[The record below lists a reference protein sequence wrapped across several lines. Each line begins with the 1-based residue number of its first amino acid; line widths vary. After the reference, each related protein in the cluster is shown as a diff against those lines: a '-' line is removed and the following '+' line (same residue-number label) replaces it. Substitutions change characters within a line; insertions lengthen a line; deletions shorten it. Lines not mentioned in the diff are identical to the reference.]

1 MKSII
6 KRNSRSVISI
16 LLSVCMLVS
25 CMTVSLIM
33 TDAAQTSQQSAT
45 GAKATTDETG
55 AMINNDTAND
65 KGAAAKTDAV
75 GAAAESGSTGASA
88 TDRAVGAKA
97 GSDTVGAISYYL
109 LMGSDNNPT
118 TWTKNFSATRSGT
131 TYTAT
136 IPSSDITQGSNFYL
150 ALSSSTSY
158 TNEFNQKTNESGSD
172 IAAANKSGSG
182 FSWNGVTSYNYNG
195 TTYYSAGYC
204 CSTVISG
211 NYTVTYNS
219 SSRVF
224 TVTAPSETTYA
235 VTFNSGT
242 GGMVVAG
249 STTVNAGGTASV
261 NVGSTTATTI
271 TATPSSGYTFDKWTV
286 SGTTS
291 SVTLGNTTSASTTVT
306 ASDAGAIITA
316 SFKEVSTTTR
326 TIYFDNSTA
335 NWSQP
340 YAFAWVEGGASYL
353 GAWPGT
359 KMTKVKGEA
368 NVWSVEVSTDA
379 IKIIFNDGTGTTN
392 PKDKTEDLTIP
403 IPTDDPTDD
412 KDEFY
417 NHNTS
422 TAGQGRWKKYTK
434 SKSSNHFEAS
444 LGTTVTG
451 NTNLY
456 SDINATFYDYYTD
469 SECASSWYSDITPD
483 EGWISDNCTRNP
495 YTQFNTSL
503 SEYADKNSI
512 QFPMYFLAEY
522 YKANGETTESYH
534 SQQYYHEG
542 WSGGEWDAG
551 GFINDSNSFGKNN
564 NDTALTGLSGKKL
577 DGNIHHYKSGAENEN
592 GVVMAMFDPDW
603 LTSRTGY
610 TNNNALATI
619 VDTKFPVRRTTKGG
633 TVTGVTKLYVKPN
646 GWENDNCVIDA
657 YFFDDNDQHSW
668 ASFPDSGDLRGVD
681 IPSWATKVIFVRRLS
696 TTGHQT
702 SFDSKER
709 QSVDITLEKSG
720 SNSKNVYTFDE
731 NWTNAKSNFTSSL
744 DSSLDGVTTTGG
756 QTYYTFDSTD
766 ANDNVWFTNV
776 TSPSSGMT
784 LEYGAGKSNGIKN
797 GFNGTYSF
805 LPFDGTR
812 GIDQKGK
819 DLGFGMK
826 LEIDFTLGQGGKV
839 NDMDQVFEFSGDDD
853 LWVFIDDQLV
863 LDLGGAH
870 SRVEGSI
877 NFADKT
883 LSLPNNKN
891 IQSLMNKTSA
901 TRNTSFDIKN
911 DDPNI
916 VHTMTLYYMERG
928 LHESNLK
935 FGFSFTPVG
944 NSFDAEEKID
954 TSSVNRGLQAAVEN
968 AAKND
973 GITVTH
979 MTRDS
984 ASSDYTIAKE
994 KKYTLSD
1001 GTSDPITT
1009 DSTGTYSLN
1018 KDIDA
1023 TFVDQFTKGNYFK
1036 LTTENKDTNVYQYDT
1051 KLVSV
1056 TDTVTNQTKNITD
1069 GNTFEFLTTKTSPGA
1084 LDATKIKA
1092 VFRSTLSTKNLIV
1105 TKNIASITDP
1115 DEEAE
1120 FTYKL
1125 YVDIDGEKK
1134 DKDYAQYPMTYTK
1147 NGTVYTLDASDGYI
1161 FKLKQNEVAIFNG
1174 IPEGALV
1181 KLEETNPGD
1190 YIFSS
1195 IAVKNSKNENVS
1207 TTEVSGSNAVTFTLS
1222 DNDTATVKN
1231 TPYNYV
1237 LTYVYTSRLWER
1249 QTYTVSGY
1257 FTKKDFYDTE
1267 NTDGYVQ
1274 LATVKDDTTSQEC
1287 LGLKFANTP
1296 RQEVFL
1302 ANNGPFE
1309 DNFRKVLKW
1318 KYDEAEVKYYDKN
1331 KQLSVTINAKEEHDE
1346 IVDIY
1351 LQIPFGIEYTSNG
1364 YKLTGDTQDGCP
1376 VKGDI
1381 LKPHFTTLYET
1392 TYILNNED
1400 LNDPIYLEVPPA
1412 IIDGGNKK
1420 YFSYWSMKDEY
1431 GVEIERCYNVKL
1443 NYVFWLE
1450 KTFATPVY
1458 ESTSYDSHQMAVV
1471 DKDFATIQ
1479 WLENSRNQW
1488 NMNGGG
1494 DIVKN
1499 TWKLQGDRIIADF
1512 VLSYNYQNVM
1522 LHDYANKYKTGL
1534 IIETLDELGV
1544 NETGSYYTKPN
1555 NATEGSD
1562 NYKAIY
1568 HNKAADEGK
1577 TGATTM
1583 IKIYLDSGS
1592 KTGASGNYMISE
1604 VDTATLDNKSR
1615 IEYYYTIAN
1624 IKHTDG
1630 SETTRKN
1637 YVYRAYSYLYNAET
1651 KQVLLMSDPTYFTIY
1666 DIASIYCDAA
1676 RGNY

>member
-16 LLSVCMLVS
+16 LLAVCMLVS
-25 CMTVSLIM
+25 CMTVGLIM

-55 AMINNDTAND
+55 AMINNDTANG
-65 KGAAAKTDAV
+65 K

-88 TDRAVGAKA
+88 TDQAVGAKA
-97 GSDTVGAISYYL
+97 GSDTVGVSYYL
-109 LMGSDNNPT
+109 LMGGQNNPT
-118 TWTKNFSATRSGT
+118 SWTTNFSASKSGT

-136 IPSSDITQGSNFYL
+136 IPSSRITQGQNFYL

-158 TNEFNQKTNESGSD
+158 TNEFNQKTNESGSA

-235 VTFNSGT
+235 VTFESGT
-242 GGMVVAG
+242 GGTVVAG

-306 ASDAGAIITA
+306 ASGAGAIITA

-379 IKIIFNDGTGTTN
+379 IQIIFNDGTGTTN

-403 IPTDDPTDD
+403 IPTPTDD

-434 SKSSNHFEAS
+434 SESSNHFEAS

-469 SECASSWYSDITPD
+469 SECTGNGKWYSSITD
-483 EGWISDNCTRNP
+483 TEGWIVTPWNRNP

-534 SQQYYHEG
+534 SQKYYHEG
-542 WSGGEWDAG
+542 WNNGTWDAG
-551 GFINDSNSFGKNN
+551 GFINDSNFFDGNN
-564 NDTALTGLSGKKL
+564 NTALTGLSGKKL
-577 DGNIHHYKSGAENEN
+577 DGNIHHYKFGATDEN

-610 TNNNALATI
+610 TYNNALATI

-646 GWENDNCVIDA
+646 GWEHDNCVIDA
-657 YFFDDNDQHSW
+657 YFFDDNDDNTSW
-668 ASFPDSGDLRGVD
+668 VPFPDSGDLRGVD

-696 TTGHQT
+696 STGHK
-702 SFDSKER
+702 SSWDPKER
-709 QSVDITLEKSG
+709 QSVNITLEKSG
-720 SNSKNVYTFDE
+720 SNSKNVYTFDG
-731 NWTNAKSNFTSSL
+731 NWSGNSNFTSSL

-784 LEYGAGKSNGIKN
+784 LEYGAGTTNGIKN
-797 GFNGTYSF
+797 GYNGTYSF

-891 IQSLMNKTSA
+891 IQSLMTQTGTSA
-901 TRNTSFDIKN
+901 ERNTSVDIN
-911 DDPNI
+911 NNDPNK

-994 KKYTLSD
+994 KKYTLSND
-1001 GTSDPITT
+1001 TSTT
-1009 DSTGTYSLN
+1009 YNTLSAGTYSLN

-1036 LTTENKDTNVYQYDT
+1036 LTTANNSTNVYKYDT
-1051 KLVSV
+1051 KLISV
-1056 TDTVTNQTKNITD
+1056 TDTVTNQAKPITGD
-1069 GNTFEFLTTKTSPGA
+1069 DDDTFEFLTTKTSPGE

-1105 TKNIASITDP
+1105 TKNIASIKDP
-1115 DEEAE
+1115 DEVAE

-1190 YIFSS
+1190 YIFGS

-1207 TTEVSGSNAVTFTLS
+1207 TTAVSGSNAVTFTLS

-1249 QTYTVSGY
+1249 QTYTVTGY
-1257 FTKKDFYDTE
+1257 FTEKDFYADPG

-1274 LATVKDDTTSQEC
+1274 LATVTDGNTSQDC
-1287 LGLKFANTP
+1287 LGLKFADTD
-1296 RQEVFL
+1296 RQGVFL

-1309 DNFRKVLKW
+1309 DNFRKVLRW
-1318 KYDEAEVKYYDKN
+1318 KYSDAEVKYYDEN
-1331 KQLSVTINAKEEHDE
+1331 KQLSVIINASEDHDQD
-1346 IVDIY
+1346 VDIY
-1351 LQIPFGIEYTSNG
+1351 LQIPFRIKYTSNG
-1364 YKLTGDTQDGCP
+1364 YQLTGDTQDGCP
-1376 VKGDI
+1376 IKGDNQTTQ
-1381 LKPHFTTLYET
+1381 LHTLYET
-1392 TYILNNED
+1392 TYRLNNESTA
-1400 LNDPIYLEVPPA
+1400 DPIYVEVPRA
-1412 IIDGGNKK
+1412 IYDGGTKK

-1431 GVEIERCYNVKL
+1431 GIEIERCYNVKL
-1443 NYVFWLE
+1443 NFVFWLE
-1450 KTFATPVY
+1450 KTYATPVY
-1458 ESTSYDSHQMAVV
+1458 NSTSYDSHQMAI
-1471 DKDFATIQ
+1471 DDTDFATIQ

-1488 NMNGGG
+1488 NMDGGG
-1494 DIVKN
+1494 KVKDS
-1499 TWKLQGDRIIADF
+1499 WKSQGDRIIADF
-1512 VLSYNYQNVM
+1512 VLSYNFQNVM
-1522 LHDYANKYKTGL
+1522 LHDYADKYKTGL
-1534 IIETLDELGV
+1534 IIEKLDELDV
-1544 NETGSYYTKPN
+1544 DKTGSYYTKAN
-1555 NATEGSD
+1555 NATDGSE
-1562 NYKAIY
+1562 NYKTIY
-1568 HNKAADEGK
+1568 HTKDADEGK
-1577 TGATTM
+1577 TVAANM
-1583 IKIYLDSGS
+1583 IKTYIDNNNKSG
-1592 KTGASGNYMISE
+1592 AVDDYMISE
-1604 VDTATLDNKSR
+1604 VDTAKLDNKSR

-1637 YVYRAYSYLYNAET
+1637 YVYRAYSYLYNAQSKE
-1651 KQVLLMSDPTYFTIY
+1651 VLLMSDPTYFTIY

>member
-16 LLSVCMLVS
+16 LLAVCMLVS
-25 CMTVSLIM
+25 CMTVGLIM
-33 TDAAQTSQQSAT
+33 TDAAQTTQQSAT

-55 AMINNDTAND
+55 AMINNDTANG
-65 KGAAAKTDAV
+65 K

-88 TDRAVGAKA
+88 TDQAVGAKA
-97 GSDTVGAISYYL
+97 GSDTVGVSYYL
-109 LMGSDNNPT
+109 LMGGQNNPT
-118 TWTKNFSATRSGT
+118 SWTTNFSASKSGT

-136 IPSSDITQGSNFYL
+136 IPSSRITQGSNFYL

-306 ASDAGAIITA
+306 ASGAGAIITA

-379 IKIIFNDGTGTTN
+379 IQIIFNDGTGTTN
-392 PKDKTEDLTIP
+392 PTDKTENLTIP
-403 IPTDDPTDD
+403 TDG

-417 NHNTS
+417 NHSTS
-422 TAGQGRWKKYTK
+422 TAGQGQWKKYTK
-434 SKSSNHFEAS
+434 STSSNHFEAS

-456 SDINATFYDYYTD
+456 SDINATFYDYYTNG
-469 SECASSWYSDITPD
+469 EYNGKWYSDITNK
-483 EGWISDNCTRNP
+483 EGWIDTPWERNP
-495 YTQFNTSL
+495 YTQFNKSL
-503 SEYADKNSI
+503 SEYASANSI
-512 QFPMYFLAEY
+512 QFPMYFLAQY
-522 YKANGETTESYH
+522 YSNAYH
-534 SQQYYHEG
+534 SQGYYHEG
-542 WSGGEWDAG
+542 WNNGTWDGG
-551 GFINDSNSFGKNN
+551 GFINDSNFFGNN
-564 NDTALTGLSGKKL
+564 NTALTGLSGKKL
-577 DGNIHHYKSGAENEN
+577 DGNIHHYQSGETDEN
-592 GVVMAMFDPDW
+592 GKVMAMFDPDW

-610 TNNNALATI
+610 TYNDALATI
-619 VDTKFPVRRTTKGG
+619 VDSKFPVVSTRRVYYNNTGNWTTPTVHYWGG
-633 TVTGVTKLYVKPN
+633 TTASQWPGVKMKNLTGSIWYADIAK
-646 GWENDNCVIDA
+646 
-657 YFFDDNDQHSW
+657 
-668 ASFPDSGDLRGVD
+668 DSVD
-681 IPSWATKVIFVRRLS
+681 VIFS
-696 TTGHQT
+696 DNGANQT
-702 SFDSKER
+702 SNLTLASDKNYYDNGSW
-709 QSVDITLEKSG
+709 SVYSG
-720 SNSKNVYTFDE
+720 
-731 NWTNAKSNFTSSL
+731 
-744 DSSLDGVTTTGG
+744 TTPSAID
-756 QTYYTFDSTD
+756 YYKFDSTN

-784 LEYGAGKSNGIKN
+784 MEYGAGPDYGIKN
-797 GFNGTYSF
+797 GYNGGYSF

-812 GIDQKGK
+812 GSDKKGK

-826 LEIDFTLGQGGKV
+826 LDIDFTLGSGGKLA
-839 NDMDQVFEFSGDDD
+839 DGSPQIFEFSGDDD

-891 IQSLMNKTSA
+891 IQSLMTNTGTSAERNKTPF
-901 TRNTSFDIKN
+901 TIDNN
-911 DDPNI
+911 DPNK

-954 TSSVNRGLQAAVEN
+954 TSSVNRGLQAAVET
-968 AAKND
+968 AAASD

-984 ASSDYTIAKE
+984 ASSDYTTADR

-1001 GTSDPITT
+1001 GGSGTT

-1023 TFVDQFTKGNYFK
+1023 TFVDQFTKGYYFK
-1036 LTTENKDTNVYQYDT
+1036 LTTANNSTNVYKYDT
-1051 KLVSV
+1051 KLISV
-1056 TDTVTNQTKNITD
+1056 TDTVTNQSKDITD
-1069 GNTFEFLTTKTSPGA
+1069 GNTFKFLTTKTSPGA

-1147 NGTVYTLDASDGYI
+1147 NGTVYTLEAPNYT
-1161 FKLKQNEVAIFNG
+1161 FTLKQNEVAIFNG

-1190 YIFSS
+1190 YNFGS
-1195 IAVKNSKNENVS
+1195 IAVKNSANEDVS

-1222 DNDTATVKN
+1222 DNDTATVTN

-1237 LTYVYTSRLWER
+1237 LTYVYNSRLWER

-1257 FTKKDFYDTE
+1257 FTEKDFYADPGH
-1267 NTDGYVQ
+1267 TDGYVQ
-1274 LATVKDDTTSQEC
+1274 LATVKDDTTGQDC

-1296 RQEVFL
+1296 RQELFL

-1309 DNFRKVLKW
+1309 DNFRKVLSW
-1318 KYDEAEVKYYDKN
+1318 LYSDATVRYHDKN
-1331 KQLSVTINAKEEHDE
+1331 KQLSVTINASEDYDE

-1364 YKLTGDTQDGCP
+1364 YQLKGETQDGCP
-1376 VKGDI
+1376 IKGDNQTTH
-1381 LKPHFTTLYET
+1381 LTTLYET
-1392 TYILNNED
+1392 TYRLNNESTA
-1400 LNDPIYLEVPPA
+1400 DPIYVEVPPA
-1412 IIDGGNKK
+1412 IYDGGTKK

-1431 GVEIERCYNVKL
+1431 GIEIERCYNVKL
-1443 NYVFWLE
+1443 NFVFWLE
-1450 KTFATPVY
+1450 KTYATPVY
-1458 ESTSYDSHQMAVV
+1458 NSTSYDSHQMAV
-1471 DKDFATIQ
+1471 DDTDFATIQ

-1488 NMNGGG
+1488 NMGGG
-1494 DIVKN
+1494 GKVKDS
-1499 TWKLQGDRIIADF
+1499 WKFQGDRIIADF
-1512 VLSYNYQNVM
+1512 VLSYNFQNVM

-1534 IIETLDELGV
+1534 IIETLDELDV
-1544 NETGSYYTKPN
+1544 NQTGSYYTKAN
-1555 NATEGSD
+1555 NATDGSE
-1562 NYKAIY
+1562 NYKTIY
-1568 HNKAADEGK
+1568 HTKDADEGK
-1577 TGATTM
+1577 TSATNM
-1583 IKIYLDSGS
+1583 IKTYLDSGS
-1592 KTGASGNYMISE
+1592 TSGASGSYMISQ

-1637 YVYRAYSYLYNAET
+1637 YVYRAYSYLYNAES

-1676 RGNY
+1676 RGNKY

>member
-25 CMTVSLIM
+25 CMTVGLVM

-45 GAKATTDETG
+45 GARATTDETG
-55 AMINNDTAND
+55 AMINNDTANG
-65 KGAAAKTDAV
+65 K

-88 TDRAVGAKA
+88 TDQAVGAKA
-97 GSDTVGAISYYL
+97 GSDTVGVSYYL
-109 LMGSDNNPT
+109 LMGNDNNPT
-118 TWTKNFSATRSGT
+118 SWSKNFSASKSGT

-136 IPSSDITQGSNFYL
+136 IPSSQITQGSNFYL
-150 ALSSSTSY
+150 ALSSSTNY
-158 TNEFNQKTNESGSD
+158 TNEFNQVTDGSGST

-211 NYTVTYNS
+211 DYTVTYNS

-242 GGMVVAG
+242 GGTVVAG

-286 SGTTS
+286 SGTTAN
-291 SVTLGNTTSASTTVT
+291 VTLGSTNSASTTVT
-306 ASDAGAIITA
+306 ASGAGAIITA
-316 SFKEVSTTTR
+316 SFKEVSTTTK

-359 KMTKVKGEA
+359 KMTKVKGET

-379 IKIIFNDGTGTTN
+379 IQIIFNDGTGTTN
-392 PKDKTEDLTIP
+392 PTDKTEDLTIP
-403 IPTDDPTDD
+403 TDD
-412 KDEFY
+412 KNEFY
-417 NHNTS
+417 NHSTS
-422 TAGQGRWKKYTK
+422 TAGQGYWKKYTK
-434 SKSSNHFEAS
+434 STSSNHFEAS
-444 LGTTVTG
+444 LGTSVT
-451 NTNLY
+451 NNSNLY
-456 SDINATFYDYYTD
+456 SDINATFYDYYTNG
-469 SECASSWYSDITPD
+469 EYNGKWYSDITDD
-483 EGWISDNCTRNP
+483 EGWISNNWTRNP
-495 YTQFNTSL
+495 YTQFNQSL
-503 SEYADKNSI
+503 SEYASTNDI

-522 YKANGETTESYH
+522 YGNAYH
-534 SQQYYHEG
+534 SQGYYHEG
-542 WSGGEWDAG
+542 WNSGTWDG
-551 GFINDSNSFGKNN
+551 GGYINDSNSFGNN
-564 NDTALTGLSGKKL
+564 NTALTGLSGKTL
-577 DGNIHHYKSGAENEN
+577 DGNIHHYQSGATDEN

-610 TNNNALATI
+610 TYNDALATI
-619 VDTKFPVRRTTKGG
+619 VDSKFPVVSTRR
-633 TVTGVTKLYVKPN
+633 V
-646 GWENDNCVIDA
+646 
-657 YFFDDNDQHSW
+657 YFNNTD
-668 ASFPDSGDLRGVD
+668 
-681 IPSWATKVIFVRRLS
+681 SWATPAVHYWGGATATQFPGVKMKNLTGSIWYADIAKDSVNVIFS
-696 TTGHQT
+696 NNSSANQT
-702 SFDSKER
+702 SDL
-709 QSVDITLEKSG
+709 TLETDKNYYDNG
-720 SNSKNVYTFDE
+720 SWSVY
-731 NWTNAKSNFTSSL
+731 
-744 DSSLDGVTTTGG
+744 DGTTATAVD
-756 QTYYTFDSTD
+756 YYKFDSTN

-784 LEYGAGKSNGIKN
+784 MEYGAGPNYGIKN
-797 GFNGTYSF
+797 GYNDTYSF

-812 GIDQKGK
+812 GSDKEGK

-826 LEIDFTLGQGGKV
+826 LEIDFTLGSGGKLA
-839 NDMDQVFEFSGDDD
+839 DGSPQIFEFSGDDD

-877 NFADKT
+877 NFADRT
-883 LSLPNNKN
+883 LDLPNIKN
-891 IQSLMNKTSA
+891 IQSLMTKTGTSA
-901 TRNTSFDIKN
+901 TRNVTPFTFDNN
-911 DDPNI
+911 DTNK

-928 LHESNLK
+928 LHESNLQ

-954 TSSVNRGLQAAVEN
+954 TSSVNRGLQAAVE
-968 AAKND
+968 AAAAND

-979 MTRDS
+979 KTGAS
-984 ASSDYTIAKE
+984 ASSVNTTAANKS
-994 KKYTLSD
+994 YTLSD
-1001 GTSDPITT
+1001 GTSTSYTT
-1009 DSTGTYSLN
+1009 GSAGTYSLN

-1036 LTTENKDTNVYQYDT
+1036 LTTADKDTNVYNYDT
-1051 KLVSV
+1051 KLISV
-1056 TDTVTNQTKNITD
+1056 TDTVTNQAKTITD
-1069 GNTFEFLTTKTSPGA
+1069 GDTFEFLTTKNNPGD

-1105 TKNIASITDP
+1105 TKNISSITDP
-1115 DEEAE
+1115 DEVAE

-1125 YVDIDGEKK
+1125 YVDIDGSKTGY
-1134 DKDYAQYPMTYTK
+1134 DYAQYAMTYTK
-1147 NGTVYTLDASDGYI
+1147 NGTVYTLDASDDYS
-1161 FKLKQNEVAIFNG
+1161 FTLKQNEVAIFSG

-1181 KLEETNPGD
+1181 KLEETNHGD
-1190 YIFSS
+1190 YIFGS
-1195 IAVKNSKNENVS
+1195 IAVKDSTNANVS
-1207 TTEVSGSNAVTFTLS
+1207 TTAVVGSNAVTFTLS
-1222 DNDTATVKN
+1222 DNDTATVTN

-1237 LTYVYTSRLWER
+1237 LTYVYNSRLWER

-1257 FTKKDFYDTE
+1257 FTEKDFYADPGH
-1267 NTDGYVQ
+1267 TDGYVQ
-1274 LATVKDDTTSQEC
+1274 KATVKDDTTGNDC
-1287 LGLKFANTP
+1287 TGLKFANTT

-1309 DNFRKVLKW
+1309 DNFRKVLHW
-1318 KYDEAEVKYYDKN
+1318 QYSDATVKYYDKN
-1331 KQLSVTINAKEEHDE
+1331 KQLAVTINAQEDHDE
-1346 IVDIY
+1346 FVDIY
-1351 LQIPFGIEYTSNG
+1351 LQIPFGIEYTDNG
-1364 YKLTGDTQDGCP
+1364 YSLTGTLQDGCP
-1376 VKGDI
+1376 IKGDNQTT
-1381 LKPHFTTLYET
+1381 HVRTLYET
-1392 TYILNNED
+1392 TYRLNNSSTA
-1400 LNDPIYLEVPPA
+1400 DPIYVEVPPA
-1412 IIDGGNKK
+1412 IYDGGTKK

-1431 GVEIERCYNVKL
+1431 GIEIERCYNVKL
-1443 NYVFWLE
+1443 NFVFWLE
-1450 KTFATPVY
+1450 KTYATPVY
-1458 ESTSYDSHQMAVV
+1458 DSESYDSHQMAVV
-1471 DKDFATIQ
+1471 DTNFATIQ

-1494 DIVKN
+1494 EVYDA
-1499 TWKLQGDRIIADF
+1499 WKFQGDRIIADF
-1512 VLSYNYQNVM
+1512 VLSYNYNNVM
-1522 LHDYANKYKTGL
+1522 LRDYDDKYKTGL
-1534 IIETLDELGV
+1534 IIETLDELDV
-1544 NETGSYYTKPN
+1544 DQTGSYYTKAN

-1568 HNKAADEGK
+1568 HTLDADEGK
-1577 TGATTM
+1577 DDATAM
-1583 IKIYLDSGS
+1583 IKTYLDSGS
-1592 KTGASGNYMISE
+1592 KTGASGSYMISE
-1604 VDTATLDNKSR
+1604 VNTATLDNKSR

-1630 SETTRKN
+1630 SETVRKN
-1637 YVYRAYSYLYNAET
+1637 YVYRAYSYLYNAEN
-1651 KQVLLMSDPTYFTIY
+1651 KEVLLMSDPTYFTIY